1 MMLAPRVCIAVFA
14 AIFLFAVAGCGQIG
28 PLTLP
33 EDNPNGAEE
42 PDDED
47 DER

>member
-1 MMLAPRVCIAVFA
+1 MLAQRACIAIFA
-14 AIFLFAVAGCGQIG
+14 AIFLFAVSGCGQIG

-33 EDNPNGAEE
+33 EDSLNGAEE